1 VDAAA
6 LDLGEV
12 WERPDFVHP
21 ITIRNRRSTTAEI
34 QGFVAS
40 CGCLSVE
47 SRTLAIPPGE
57 TAAARLKLDLSHRAL
72 HELGQAVRPLNL
84 EVRPVC
90 KGRPSKEAGWVLH
103 GVIKSAL
110 TLDTLA
116 IHFGDAAVSGAAP
129 FSRNVRAAVHV
140 SGGSLRAT
148 ANPDLVSVAVRQ
160 RPEATDV
167 FELTIAPRKGLPVG
181 AFACQLKL
189 EVVSAAGEVIP
200 GATLAIGGTIQPA
213 VRALPARLLL
223 GSRRVGSTAEA
234 TVTLQ
239 VPEGENW
246 VIDHLEVE
254 SADVAVDA
262 ATAPGIPAGRTFRV
276 RQRIGL
282 EGPQSSVI
290 RFVVRKGGGPPEAV
304 TMAVCYDGDTGGA
317 VSGTSEKARKP

>member
-12 WERPDFVHP
+12 WERPDFVHS
-21 ITIRNRRSTTAEI
+21 IAIRNRRSTTAEI
-34 QGFVAS
+34 QAFAAS
-40 CGCLSVE
+40 CDCLSVE

-57 TAAARLKLDLSHRAL
+57 TATVRLKLDLSLRAL
-72 HELGQAVRPLNL
+72 HELGQAVRPLHL
-84 EVRPVC
+84 EIRPVC
-90 KGRPSKEAGWVLH
+90 KGAVSKEAGWVLH
-103 GVIKSAL
+103 GVVKSAL

-116 IHFGDAAVSGAAP
+116 LRFGDAAGSGATP
-129 FSRNVRAAVHV
+129 FSRKVRATVHLP
-140 SGGSLRAT
+140 GGSLRAT
-148 ANPDLVSVAVRQ
+148 AKPDLVTVDVRQ
-160 RPEATDV
+160 RPETTDE

-181 AFACQLKL
+181 AFTCKLKL

-200 GATLAIGGTIQPA
+200 GVTLAIDGTIQPP

-246 VIDHLEVE
+246 VVDHVEAE

-262 ATAPGIPAGRTFRV
+262 VAAAGIPAGRTFRV
-276 RQRIGL
+276 RQRISL

-290 RFVVRKGGGPPEAV
+290 RFVVRKGGGPLEAV